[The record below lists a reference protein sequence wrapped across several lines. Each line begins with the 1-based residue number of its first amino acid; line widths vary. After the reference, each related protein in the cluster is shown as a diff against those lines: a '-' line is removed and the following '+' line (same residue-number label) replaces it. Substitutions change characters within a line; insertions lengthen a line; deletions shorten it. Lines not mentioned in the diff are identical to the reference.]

1 MMTRRKERG
10 FIRKIGFSK
19 NIFPIQKDGKY
30 IPTTAYI
37 FEICNVLGETPDYY
51 LIGTPTKET
60 DKITALIKTLPD
72 SNQAMLLKL
81 LELNVSEISS
91 EQQK

>member
-1 MMTRRKERG
+1 MVFQK
-10 FIRKIGFSK
+10 S
-19 NIFPIQKDGKY
+19 IFLIQKEGN

-72 SNQAMLLKL
+72 SNQAILLKL
-81 LELNVSEISS
+81 LELYVSEISS